1 MQDENQIQKDLV
13 YIKTLLSEKFGEQ
26 GIICQ
31 ILSQLKKLNGR
42 IKENEDDISVLKKHL
57 YLGIGALGVIGFLLQ
72 FLM

>member
-1 MQDENQIQKDLV
+1 MQDENQIQKDIV
-13 YIKTLLSEKFGEQ
+13 HIKTLLSEKFGEQ
-26 GIICQ
+26 GIVEQ

-42 IKENEDDISVLKKHL
+42 VKENEDDINILKKHL